1 MSFSAHT
8 SPQGLRILKQLR
20 ALGPFIQASFTVTK
34 KRCGNPN
41 CRCAS
46 EGPIHEAALLTWKE
60 KAKTKTVSVPLELR
74 DEVKA
79 WADEGKRLKRLIA
92 AMSKQQLLWLAKLKK
107 QLS

>member
-1 MSFSAHT
+1 MSNPTHT
-8 SPQGLRILKQLR
+8 SPQGLRILKQIR
-20 ALGPFIQASFTVTK
+20 ALGPFVQASFTITK
-34 KRCGNPN
+34 KRCGNPR

-46 EGPIHEAALLTWKE
+46 EGPIHQSALLTWKE
-60 KAKTKTVSVPLELR
+60 KQKTVSVSVPIELR

-79 WADEGKRLKRLIA
+79 WADEGKRLKRLIT